1 MGKNIHIVPHF
12 HWDREWYFTSEES
25 RIYLVNDMEE
35 ILDMLEKHPDHPCFV
50 LDGQTSILEDYLD
63 SIVLKPQGS
72 YTDES
77 YQAYKDAYDALMNAD
92 PADLSVREFL
102 ELQNAFEKAELGLTI
117 KDSEIADEDKDDA
130 GDTPTGVAAAPIS
143 AAAGML
149 ALSAAALFVL
159 QRKKKEQ

>member
-1 MGKNIHIVPHF
+1 
-12 HWDREWYFTSEES
+12 
-25 RIYLVNDMEE
+25 
-35 ILDMLEKHPDHPCFV
+35 
-50 LDGQTSILEDYLD
+50 
-63 SIVLKPQGS
+63 
-72 YTDES
+72 
-77 YQAYKDAYDALMNAD
+77 MNAD